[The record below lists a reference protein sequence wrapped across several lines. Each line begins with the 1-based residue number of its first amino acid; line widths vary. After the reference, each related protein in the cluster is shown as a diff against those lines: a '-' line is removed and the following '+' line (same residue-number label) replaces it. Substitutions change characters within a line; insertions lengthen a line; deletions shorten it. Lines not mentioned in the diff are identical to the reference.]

1 MRKSLFVLATS
12 LLILVAAAGPATA
25 HPVHPAPPGVAHA
38 MGYYLALGDS
48 LAAGYQPD
56 QGDDKT
62 GGYVGGTLA
71 AIKFAKP
78 KTRLTNLACSGE
90 TVVTLVSGGRCSY
103 ELGSQLAQAVDFL
116 EHHGRFTRVITLNI
130 GSNDV
135 QTCVDRATLVID
147 MMCIQ
152 NGFTNIDS
160 GLPAALATLRSL
172 APKATI
178 IVLNYYNPFLAAYLA
193 GPAGQAVAQQSTSLQ
208 AQLNSIIAKAAAAN
222 GATLADVAAV
232 FKSTDWTPVAVPG
245 FGTLPTNVGMICRW
259 TLMCTNG
266 DIHPND
272 EGYAVIAAT
281 VVAHL

>member
-25 HPVHPAPPGVAHA
+25 SPSPPGAAHA

-71 AIKFAKP
+71 AITLAKP
-78 KTRLTNLACSGE
+78 KTRLVNLACSGE
-90 TVVTLVSGGRCSY
+90 TVVTLTTGGRCSY

-135 QTCVDRATLVID
+135 QTCVNRTTLAID
-147 MMCIQ
+147 MDCIQ
-152 NGFTNIDS
+152 NGFANIAT
-160 GLPAALATLRSL
+160 GLPSALATLRNL
-172 APKATI
+172 APNARI
-178 IVLNYYNPFLAAYLA
+178 IVLNYYNPFLAAYLT
-193 GPAGQAVAQQSTSLQ
+193 GPTGQALAQQSADLQ
-208 AQLNSIIAKAAAAN
+208 AQLNGIMPARRPQRRAAGRRRHSLPEHPLGA
-222 GATLADVAAV
+222 GATSGSA
-232 FKSTDWTPVAVPG
+232 PCP
-245 FGTLPTNVGMICRW
+245 PTSR
-259 TLMCTNG
+259 
-266 DIHPND
+266 
-272 EGYAVIAAT
+272 
-281 VVAHL
+281 